1 MITTRSKLTAVA
13 FALLLPAALAAQDVK
28 YTEAS
33 RLEAFISLP
42 GMGGPMKSTTYV
54 SKGRVR
60 TDNDASST
68 IMDYAGGTFTELDHK
83 AKTYYTMSFA
93 DLMANAEKM
102 MADAKVQAEQAQQQ
116 ARQENPQQA
125 DVKLDFNVKVDRLGD
140 GGRVAG
146 YSTEH
151 VVMVLEAKA
160 TSTQPDP
167 ETGEEVSGTIVF
179 VSDMWV
185 SKDFP
190 GFKALQEA
198 QLAAAKEM
206 SAEQRRQMEE
216 MAEAG
221 KEMAASVPGIQGG
234 GGLDRMAEE
243 MKKIDGVPL
252 RSLTYQLM
260 LPDGVE
266 LDRDAVLAM
275 ADKPLP
281 TFSLG
286 AAMGQAAKQ
295 GAADAIKGR
304 LGGLLGRKKE
314 EPKPAE
320 AAAPGQMIFM
330 RITSAIEDVSTASIP
345 DDVFKPTAGYK
356 EIKPDWM
363 GATGG

>member
-1 MITTRSKLTAVA
+1 MLVMRHWIAAGVIATLV
-13 FALLLPAALAAQDVK
+13 PAAVSAQDVK
-28 YTEAS
+28 YTES
-33 RLEAFISLP
+33 SKLEAFIRLP
-42 GMGGPMKSTTYV
+42 GMGAPLKTTTYV

-60 TDNDASST
+60 TDEDASST
-68 IMDYAGGTFTELDHK
+68 IMDYAGGTFTEMDHK
-83 AKTYYTMSFA
+83 AKTYFTMSFA

-102 MADAKVQAEQAQQQ
+102 MADAKVQAEEAQQQ

-125 DVKLDFNVKVDRLGD
+125 DVKLDFDVKVDRLGD
-140 GGRVAG
+140 GGRVSG
-146 YSTEH
+146 YATEH
-151 VVMVLEAKA
+151 VVMVLKAKA

-167 ETGEEVSGTIVF
+167 ETGEEVSGTLVF

-185 SKDFP
+185 SREFP
-190 GFKALQEA
+190 GFKAMQEA
-198 QLAAAKEM
+198 QLAAVKEM
-206 SAEQRRQMEE
+206 SAEERRQMEG

-221 KEMAASVPGIQGG
+221 KAMAASVPGIQGG
-234 GGLDRMAEE
+234 GGLERMAEE
-243 MKKIDGVPL
+243 MQKIDGVPL

-266 LDRDAVLAM
+266 LDRDAVLAL

-281 TFSLG
+281 SFSLG

-330 RITSAIEDVSTASIP
+330 RLTSTVEDVSTADLP
-345 DDVFKPTAGYK
+345 DDVFKPAAGYK
-356 EIKPDWM
+356 EVKPDWM
-363 GATGG
+363 GGTGG